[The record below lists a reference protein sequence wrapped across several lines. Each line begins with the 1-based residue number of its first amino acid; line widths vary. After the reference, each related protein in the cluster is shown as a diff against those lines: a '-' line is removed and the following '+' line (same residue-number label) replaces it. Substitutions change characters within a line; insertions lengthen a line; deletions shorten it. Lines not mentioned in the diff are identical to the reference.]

1 MTELQRLVLER
12 IQNGEATARLRFALD
27 LALEAHY
34 ASTKSE
40 TIPAVVDQLETALLN
55 HRYIWRIRCARI
67 EEVRAAYAVLAD
79 FGRRED
85 AIQLCK
91 SYAASF
97 SISSEGIMAQNL
109 IELQQKHDLTRH
121 TLESHQ
127 KKLALVD
134 QQAADE
140 IRNAE
145 RATARM
151 QQLKVASLELF
162 QLERFNLTHLLTIVG
177 HLPHHQ
183 IYLEGFR
190 DEVRVTRE
198 DFTET
203 DEEFERRRDLA
214 HEAEL
219 SKIEKRR
226 LERIRT
232 YELQIADLNR
242 GLNRGLA
249 ANEAR
254 QEQERRRQD
263 ALSHAQAVL
272 TRQQLEDL
280 GLLV

>member
-1 MTELQRLVLER
+1 
-12 IQNGEATARLRFALD
+12 
-27 LALEAHY
+27 
-34 ASTKSE
+34 
-40 TIPAVVDQLETALLN
+40 
-55 HRYIWRIRCARI
+55 
-67 EEVRAAYAVLAD
+67 
-79 FGRRED
+79 
-85 AIQLCK
+85 
-91 SYAASF
+91 
-97 SISSEGIMAQNL
+97 MAQSL
-109 IELQQKHDLTRH
+109 IELLQQKHDLTRH
-121 TLESHQ
+121 TLESHLE
-127 KKLALVD
+127 KLARVE

-145 RATARM
+145 RATARL
-151 QQLKVASLELF
+151 QHLKVASLEIF

-177 HLPHHQ
+177 HLPHDQ
-183 IYLEGFR
+183 IYLEGFG

-203 DEEFERRRDLA
+203 DVEFERRRDLA

-219 SKIEKRR
+219 RKIETRR

-232 YELQIADLNR
+232 YELEIAN
-242 GLNRGLA
+242 LNRGLA

-280 GLLV
+280 GLLTT